1 MPFCPHCNRNTF
13 EILAVDVGGTKY
25 NCVQCSGC
33 KAPVSF
39 VESSRVEESDEAF
52 ETRVTEVL
60 RVVVSSFANNQFSAH
75 SYGADN
81 ANEAVMPNRLQQHAT
96 LQPSSDTTHRGTRSD
111 LGLALSEA
119 QSACQAPLPAPL
131 RRAYTPAIAASLV
144 RWDRRS
150 SQN

>member
-39 VESSRVEESDEAF
+39 VESSRVE
-52 ETRVTEVL
+52 
-60 RVVVSSFANNQFSAH
+60 VSSFANNQFSAH

-81 ANEAVMPNRLQQHAT
+81 ANEAVKPNRLQ
-96 LQPSSDTTHRGTRSD
+96 LCRFLPSCLHRMAG
-111 LGLALSEA
+111 G
-119 QSACQAPLPAPL
+119 
-131 RRAYTPAIAASLV
+131 
-144 RWDRRS
+144 
-150 SQN
+150 

>member
-39 VESSRVEESDEAF
+39 VERSRAEQSDEAF

-60 RVVVSSFANNQFSAH
+60 RVVVSS
-75 SYGADN
+75 
-81 ANEAVMPNRLQQHAT
+81 LQT
-96 LQPSSDTTHRGTRSD
+96 INSR
-111 LGLALSEA
+111 
-119 QSACQAPLPAPL
+119 
-131 RRAYTPAIAASLV
+131 LV
-144 RWDRRS
+144 RIEQIMQMR
-150 SQN
+150 Q

>member
-39 VESSRVEESDEAF
+39 VERFLVEESDEAF

-60 RVVVSSFANNQFSAH
+60 RVVVSS
-75 SYGADN
+75 
-81 ANEAVMPNRLQQHAT
+81 LQT
-96 LQPSSDTTHRGTRSD
+96 INSR
-111 LGLALSEA
+111 
-119 QSACQAPLPAPL
+119 
-131 RRAYTPAIAASLV
+131 LV
-144 RWDRRS
+144 RIEQTMQMR
-150 SQN
+150 Q

>member
-39 VESSRVEESDEAF
+39 VERSRVEESD

-60 RVVVSSFANNQFSAH
+60 RVVVSSLQTINS
-75 SYGADN
+75 
-81 ANEAVMPNRLQQHAT
+81 RLIRMEQIMQMR
-96 LQPSSDTTHRGTRSD
+96 Q
-111 LGLALSEA
+111 
-119 QSACQAPLPAPL
+119 
-131 RRAYTPAIAASLV
+131 
-144 RWDRRS
+144 
-150 SQN
+150 